1 MDADDPLDFEV
12 AVKRDGGRL
21 VVAPRGELDLAT
33 VPRVEDALRSPE
45 GPVTHITLDLT
56 EVSFMDTSGL
66 RLVLEEEKRAT
77 QNGRTYSLVPGPP
90 AVQRIFELS
99 GVADRLPFVAPGDGG

>member
-12 AVKRDGGRL
+12 AVKRDGGHL
-21 VVAPRGELDLAT
+21 VVAPSGELDLAT

-45 GPVTHITLDLT
+45 GPVSHVTLDLT
-56 EVSFMDTSGL
+56 NVSFMDTSGL
-66 RLVLEEEKRAT
+66 RLVLEEEKRAA
-77 QNGRTYSLVPGPP
+77 QSGRTYSLVPGPP

-99 GVADRLPFVAPGDGG
+99 GVADRLPFVSPGDGG